1 MEKPNIKQLNN
12 ADMSSELPFY
22 IELNIA
28 KTAKA
33 FKRYARSYSTET
45 IKDKDENM
53 NDLLARLEAS
63 KAVIKDFF
71 RNLLIEVKG
80 FKYEIRMKVLLNKEK
95 ENGDR
100 EFITV
105 YFNSTAKTVIN
116 LNNYGLDKAFQEI
129 LYRLGN

>member
-53 NDLLARLEAS
+53 NDLLAQLEAS
-63 KAVIKDFF
+63 KPVIKDFF